1 MKLLIASDHAGLD
14 LKLALLPFIADE
26 LGVQIEDIGTHTHES
41 CDYPQYAAT
50 VAAAVVSGEAD
61 LGILV
66 CGTGVGMSIAANKV
80 PGAVAAL
87 CGDSYTARM
96 ARAHNDARIL
106 CLGGRVIGIEIA
118 RDIVREFLTGAA
130 DPMDRYARRRQQVA
144 AIERAAGGQPR

>member
-14 LKLALLPFIADE
+14 LKLALLPFVSEE
-26 LGVQIEDIGTHTHES
+26 LNIEIEDVGTHSHES
-41 CDYPQYAAT
+41 CDYPRYAAT
-50 VAAAVVSGEAD
+50 VASAVVSGEAD
-61 LGILV
+61 LGILI
-66 CGTGVGMSIAANKV
+66 CGTGVGMSVAANKV

-106 CLGGRVIGIEIA
+106 CLGGRVIGIEVA

-130 DPMDRYARRRQQVA
+130 DPMDRYARRRAQVA
-144 AIERAAGGQPR
+144 AIEQARGEAKP